1 MDSYNI
7 NNLSEGQY
15 EWALK
20 LVKILLPYIHEGI
33 QSMLTESIRLCE
45 ETKETNKYLMTLQN
59 FLARVPN
66 WNGEIIQ
73 KECNRIIERSGC
85 TYMEDLISC
94 VHISHLKILASIKP
108 GKSQK
113 KIDIEIPK
121 MDRFIHKVY
130 INCSREF
137 YSNTYLF
144 EKNISPLLYQKNRN
158 EIQHIIKQSIL
169 DAIRDSIPIDTLLRS
184 YLDESTDLIFTKEKE
199 PEKEPE
205 KDVEFENKF
214 ESIKRDSISFSDND
228 HLMSVD
234 KQEEIKF
241 APKDVEHL
249 DQLSSQR
256 HQERKLNEESDDE
269 DSLIISDEIPSI
281 DVLDISDLTPKI
293 EEDPIVSIDDLLVE
307 L

>member
-33 QSMLTESIRLCE
+33 NSMLTESIRLCE

-66 WNGEIIQ
+66 WNPEIIQ
-73 KECNRIIERSGC
+73 KECTRIIEKSGC
-85 TYMEDLISC
+85 TYIEDLISC

-158 EIQHIIKQSIL
+158 EIHQIIKQSIL

-199 PEKEPE
+199 PEKPVEP
-205 KDVEFENKF
+205 DMFENIKR
-214 ESIKRDSISFSDND
+214 ESIKFSDND

-234 KQEEIKF
+234 KQEEVKF
-241 APKDVEHL
+241 ASKDVDHL
-249 DQLSSQR
+249 DELASVR
-256 HQERKLNEESDDE
+256 HQQRKLDEESDDE
-269 DSLIISDEIPSI
+269 SLIISDEIPSM
-281 DVLDISDLTPKI
+281 DMLDISDLSPP
-293 EEDPIVSIDDLLVE
+293 PIVDEPEVSIDDLLVN

>member
-20 LVKILLPYIHEGI
+20 LVKILSPFVHEGI
-33 QSMLTESIRLCE
+33 QSMLSESIRLCE
-45 ETKETNKYLMTLQN
+45 ETKENNKYLMTLQN

-66 WNGEIIQ
+66 WNNEIIQ

-144 EKNISPLLYQKNRN
+144 EKNISPLIYQKNRN

-199 PEKEPE
+199 PEKEIE
-205 KDVEFENKF
+205 HKFDENK
-214 ESIKRDSISFSDND
+214 RDTISFSDND

-234 KQEEIKF
+234 KHEEIKF
-241 APKDVEHL
+241 ASKDIDHL
-249 DQLSSQR
+249 DQLSIQR
-256 HQERKLNEESDDE
+256 YNERKLNEDSDEE
-269 DSLIISDEIPSI
+269 DSLVISDDVPSI
-281 DVLDISDLTPKI
+281 DLLGITDLTPEI
-293 EEDPIVSIDDLLVE
+293 EEEPVVSIDDLLVE

>member
-20 LVKILLPYIHEGI
+20 LVKILLPYVHEGI
-33 QSMLTESIRLCE
+33 ISMLTESIRLCD

-66 WNGEIIQ
+66 WNPEIIQ
-73 KECNRIIERSGC
+73 KECNRIIEKSGC
-85 TYMEDLISC
+85 TYIEDLISC

-121 MDRFIHKVY
+121 MDKFIHKVY

-144 EKNISPLLYQKNRN
+144 EKNISPLIYQKNRN
-158 EIQHIIKQSIL
+158 EIQQIIKQSIL

-205 KDVEFENKF
+205 KEHVFEK
-214 ESIKRDSISFSDND
+214 IKHDSIQFSDND
-228 HLMSVD
+228 RLMSVD
-234 KQEEIKF
+234 KQEEVKF
-241 APKDVEHL
+241 ASKDIDHL
-249 DQLSSQR
+249 DKLASER
-256 HQERKLNEESDDE
+256 HQQRKLLE
-269 DSLIISDEIPSI
+269 DSDEEEDPLIISDEIPSM
-281 DVLDISDLTPKI
+281 DVLDISDLTPPI
-293 EEDPIVSIDDLLVE
+293 EQEPEVSIDDLLVN

>member
-20 LVKILLPYIHEGI
+20 LVKILVPHIHEGI
-33 QSMLTESIRLCE
+33 HSMLSESIRLCE
-45 ETKETNKYLMTLQN
+45 ETKENNKYLMTLQN
-59 FLARVPN
+59 FLARVPS
-66 WNGEIIQ
+66 WNHDIIQ
-73 KECNRIIERSGC
+73 KECTRIIERSGC
-85 TYMEDLISC
+85 SYMEDLISC

-144 EKNISPLLYQKNRN
+144 EKNISPLIYQKNRN
-158 EIQHIIKQSIL
+158 EIYNIIKQSIL

-199 PEKEPE
+199 PQKEPE
-205 KDVEFENKF
+205 KELEDKF
-214 ESIKRDSISFSDND
+214 EEIKRDSISFSDND

-234 KQEEIKF
+234 KHEEVKF

-249 DQLSSQR
+249 HQLSIHR
-256 HQERKLNEESDDE
+256 HNERKLNEDSDDDE
-269 DSLIISDEIPSI
+269 PLIISDEIPCM
-281 DVLDISDLTPKI
+281 DVLGITDLSPTI
-293 EEDPIVSIDDLLVE
+293 EEEPMVSIDDLLVE

>member
-66 WNGEIIQ
+66 WNPEIIQ
-73 KECNRIIERSGC
+73 KECTRIIEKSGC
-85 TYMEDLISC
+85 TYIEDLISC

-121 MDRFIHKVY
+121 MDRFVHKVY

-144 EKNISPLLYQKNRN
+144 EKNISPLIYQKNRN
-158 EIQHIIKQSIL
+158 EIQQIIKQSIL

-199 PEKEPE
+199 PEKEEPE
-205 KDVEFENKF
+205 KEEPFKHA
-214 ESIKRDSISFSDND
+214 SIQFSDND
-228 HLMSVD
+228 RLMSVD
-234 KQEEIKF
+234 KQEEVKF
-241 APKDVEHL
+241 ASKDVNHL
-249 DQLSSQR
+249 DELASIR
-256 HQERKLNEESDDE
+256 HQQRKLEEESDEDE
-269 DSLIISDEIPSI
+269 PLIISDETPSL
-281 DVLDISDLTPKI
+281 DVLDISDLSPATFSDEP
-293 EEDPIVSIDDLLVE
+293 EVSIDDLLVN

>member
-20 LVKILLPYIHEGI
+20 LVKILSPFVHEGI
-33 QSMLTESIRLCE
+33 QSMLSESIRLCE
-45 ETKETNKYLMTLQN
+45 ETKENNKYLMTLQN

-66 WNGEIIQ
+66 WNNEIIQ

-144 EKNISPLLYQKNRN
+144 EKNISPLIYQKNRN

-205 KDVEFENKF
+205 KEIEHKFDENK
-214 ESIKRDSISFSDND
+214 RDTISFSDND

-234 KQEEIKF
+234 KHEEIKF
-241 APKDVEHL
+241 ASKDIDHL
-249 DQLSSQR
+249 DQLSIQR
-256 HQERKLNEESDDE
+256 YNERKLNEDSDEE
-269 DSLIISDEIPSI
+269 DSLVISDDVPSI
-281 DVLDISDLTPKI
+281 DLLGITDLTPEI
-293 EEDPIVSIDDLLVE
+293 EEEPVVSIDDLLVE

>member
-1 MDSYNI
+1 MESYNI

-20 LVKILLPYIHEGI
+20 LVKILSPYVHEGI
-33 QSMLTESIRLCE
+33 NSMLTESIRLCE

-66 WNGEIIQ
+66 WNPEIIH
-73 KECNRIIERSGC
+73 KECNRIIEKSGC
-85 TYMEDLISC
+85 TYIEDLISC

-113 KIDIEIPK
+113 KTDIEIPK

-158 EIQHIIKQSIL
+158 EIHQIIKQSIL

-205 KDVEFENKF
+205 KEDIFEG
-214 ESIKRDSISFSDND
+214 IKRDSIHFSDND

-234 KQEEIKF
+234 KREEVKF
-241 APKDVEHL
+241 ASKDVDHL
-249 DQLSSQR
+249 DQLATER
-256 HQERKLNEESDDE
+256 HQQRKLLEDSDDE
-269 DSLIISDEIPSI
+269 DPLIISDEIPSL
-281 DVLDISDLTPKI
+281 DMLDISDLTPPPPV
-293 EEDPIVSIDDLLVE
+293 EEEPDVSIDDLLVN

>member
-7 NNLSEGQY
+7 NHLSEGQY

-20 LVKILLPYIHEGI
+20 LVKILLPYVHEGI

-45 ETKETNKYLMTLQN
+45 ETKENNKYLMTLQN

-66 WNGEIIQ
+66 WNNEIIQ
-73 KECNRIIERSGC
+73 KECKRIIEKSGC

-113 KIDIEIPK
+113 KIEIEIPK
-121 MDRFIHKVY
+121 MDQFIHKVY
-130 INCSREF
+130 VNCSREF

-199 PEKEPE
+199 PEKEIEIE
-205 KDVEFENKF
+205 KKDMFEQ
-214 ESIKRDSISFSDND
+214 IKRDSVSFSDND
-228 HLMSVD
+228 HLMSID

-241 APKDVEHL
+241 APKNIEHL

-256 HQERKLNEESDDE
+256 HQERKLNEDSDDE
-269 DSLIISDEIPSI
+269 DPLIISDEIPSM
-281 DVLDISDLTPKI
+281 DVLDISDLTPPVV
-293 EEDPIVSIDDLLVE
+293 EEPEVSIDDLLIE